1 MGDDLRSKLL
11 ALAEELG
18 KEADELRSRAVEI
31 DPDGGFP
38 SYVPM
43 RASKADGIK
52 RAESRL
58 RAILDE
64 SAAPGSPS
72 SSLADHVAETGAPQ
86 EVVAK
91 LCACRSAGE
100 ALRVLQRLGIN
111 DDRILYLLRVHGLD
125 TWPLAPE
132 QKAAA
137 LPKPERVEFGQ
148 RWRLPADCV
157 LHVVEIGGHHT
168 GAPWAEFDACDCEE
182 MLSSPD
188 WIYLGAFTGHAAGQQ

>member
-18 KEADELRSRAVEI
+18 NEADELRSRAVEI

-111 DDRILYLLRVHGLD
+111 DDRILYLLRVHGFD

-137 LPKPERVEFGQ
+137 LPKPERVEAGQ
-148 RWRLPADCV
+148 RWRWEAGDAIESVVDDHERLC
-157 LHVVEIGGHHT
+157 HVANGLYLRESDLLNNPGWH
-168 GAPWAEFDACDCEE
+168 
-182 MLSSPD
+182 
-188 WIYLGAFTGHAAGQQ
+188 YLGTTTGPATGQQ